1 MFSSAVFISVLLN
14 KKKKKYSYKPNF
26 DSSKIT
32 NFAVV

>member
-14 KKKKKYSYKPNF
+14 KKKKYSYKPNF